1 MPDTSQLQEF
11 SWFDDPRK
19 PKHYLTKTELGK
31 LGLKPSAAP
40 VAYIYWRKK
49 RKTYYLYD
57 QNQATAKRQVSE
69 AQAAALA
76 KAQITLRTCAVC
88 GTVGEQRIARDQW
101 LYGSDDKKLRVCY
114 PCFYCFYSE
123 DRRIEVLWLRKRAQ
137 RALDR
142 NWLILDFETTDLHDA
157 EIMQIGVIDC
167 AGTVLMNQLIKPR
180 REPAPGALAVHGITM
195 ERVADAPDLLDVLP
209 QLAAIIHGKT
219 VLVYNLSF
227 DKGVLSGCLYER
239 DIDSDPWLQ
248 QTKWLDLMVPY
259 SNWYGDW
266 SRSREEYRWQRLG
279 GTHEAVGDCLAALD
293 CLKQMA
299 TFSMYG
305 PLGELSIVVP
315 DMHGY

>member
-19 PKHYLTKTELGK
+19 PKHYLTKTELGR
-31 LGLKPSAAP
+31 LGLNPPSEP
-40 VAYIYWRKK
+40 VAFIYWRKK
-49 RKTYYLYD
+49 KRTYYLYD
-57 QNQATAKRQVSE
+57 QNAATPKRQVTE

-76 KAQITLRTCAVC
+76 KAQITLKSCAVC
-88 GTVGEQRIARDQW
+88 GTVAEQRIARDQW

-142 NWLILDFETTDLHDA
+142 NWLILDFETTGLHDV

-167 AGTVLMNQLIKPR
+167 AGTVLMNQLVKPR
-180 REPAPGALAVHGITM
+180 HEPTPGAIAVHGLTM

-209 QLAAIIHGKT
+209 QLAEIIRGRE

-227 DKGVLSGCLYER
+227 DKQVLAWCLHVR
-239 DIDSDPWLQ
+239 DINPRTWLEMAS
-248 QTKWLDLMVPY
+248 WNDLMEVY
-259 SNWYGDW
+259 SDWVGDW
-266 SRSREEYRWQRLG
+266 SPSRQSNRWQRLNG
-279 GTHEAVGDCLAALD
+279 PHDAAGDCLAALA
-293 CLKQMA
+293 CIKEMA
-299 TFSMYG
+299 AFSMYG
-305 PLGELSIVVP
+305 ALDIDAIVMP
-315 DMHGY
+315 NNY